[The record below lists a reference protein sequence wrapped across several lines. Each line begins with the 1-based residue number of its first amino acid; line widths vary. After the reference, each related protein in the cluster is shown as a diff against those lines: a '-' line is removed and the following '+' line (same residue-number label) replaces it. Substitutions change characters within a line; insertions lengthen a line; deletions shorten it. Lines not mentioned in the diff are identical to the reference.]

1 MGSYENNCFGS
12 NVYTFNENEGAGMRA
27 VSNQLGTLCLAR
39 IQRREGT
46 LARQLTNMTAKD
58 TLKIIH
64 SDKFLE

>member
-39 IQRREGT
+39 IHAGKRRDTGKT
-46 LARQLTNMTAKD
+46 TNMTAKD